1 MAGAGAPT
9 PKALLKADGDVK
21 VKELRFTFNPSEYTV
36 AKSATWNRPQ
46 AKDAK
51 KAGRPEFQGA
61 NAQTLQMEIFLD
73 DSETGDVAKAIA
85 TLFDWVKPT
94 DSSVKKKKPQPPI
107 LTFIWGTNPALDGFQ
122 AYLKSISAKYTLF
135 KPDGTPVRATANITL
150 EEAPADP
157 KAQGQNPTSRSLLG
171 RAVHVV
177 REGDSL
183 TSIAYHEYGDAT
195 IWRGLA
201 AFNDIDDGLRIKPG
215 ARILIPT
222 LDEAL
227 RLG

>member
-150 EEAPADP
+150 EEAPPD
-157 KAQGQNPTSRSLLG
+157 KKKQNPTSGAIQGRS
-171 RAVHVV
+171 VHVV

-183 TSIAYHEYGDAT
+183 TSIAYQEFDDPGA
-195 IWRGLA
+195 WRGLA
-201 AFNDIDDGLRIKPG
+201 AFNGIDDPLRVKPG

-222 LDEAL
+222 MDEAL
-227 RLG
+227 RLA

>member
-46 AKDAK
+46 AKGAK

-61 NAQTLQMEIFLD
+61 NAQTLQMEIFID
-73 DSETGDVAKAIA
+73 DEEGDVAKDIG
-85 TLFDWVKPT
+85 TLFEWVKPT
-94 DSSVKKKKPQPPI
+94 ASSVKKKKPEPPI

-122 AYLKSISAKYTLF
+122 AYLKSVSAKYTLF
-135 KPDGTPVRATANITL
+135 KPNGTPTRATANITL

-157 KAQGQNPTSRSLLG
+157 KKQNPSSGAIQGRS
-171 RAVHVV
+171 VHVV

-183 TSIAYHEYGDAT
+183 TSIAFQEFDDPGL
-195 IWRGLA
+195 WRGLA
-201 AFNDIDDGLRIKPG
+201 AFNGIDDALRVKPG

-227 RLG
+227 RLA